1 MEIPA
6 LLSKPQDNSAHLVLL
21 RKYKVTRG
29 KKKKLKRLHITSC
42 DALPGSLPKVRIHNS
57 VTSNRSFQE
66 DILAETKSLAFILIK
81 GQGRGGWEG
90 RILHSYF
97 SQEVLR
103 AVQ

>member
-6 LLSKPQDNSAHLVLL
+6 LLSRPQDNSAHLVFL

-42 DALPGSLPKVRIHNS
+42 NALPGSLPKVRINNS

-81 GQGRGGWEG
+81 GKGGAGGKNSTLLLFPRGFE
-90 RILHSYF
+90 SC
-97 SQEVLR
+97 SVN
-103 AVQ
+103 